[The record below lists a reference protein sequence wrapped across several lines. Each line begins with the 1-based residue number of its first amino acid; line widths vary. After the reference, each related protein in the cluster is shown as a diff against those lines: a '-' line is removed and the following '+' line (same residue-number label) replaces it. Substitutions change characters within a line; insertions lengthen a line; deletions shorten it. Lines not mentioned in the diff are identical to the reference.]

1 MSSSSRP
8 ASRGIPSHKRPPH
21 LLRWIAVICV
31 VAVVA
36 EVGWVTSGFGV
47 AGLFHKGG
55 GSGSSVPDLNPG
67 DEKIVAVVASITW
80 SGKGTN
86 PFPSLNGG
94 ELCGPCPLLPRVND
108 NVTPAVDGLWVYFN
122 VTNSASNSS
131 QIRNLTLST
140 SGSDATLFALSG
152 EAAGDGLYCCYA
164 SHYGESVAGLLFGAG
179 QTWGVA
185 IFVYATSIPYDG
197 SAGYSLTVH
206 LLGS

>member
-8 ASRGIPSHKRPPH
+8 PSRGVASHRRAPH
-21 LLRWIAVICV
+21 LLRWVGVICV

-47 AGLFHKGG
+47 AGLFHRGG
-55 GSGSSVPDLNPG
+55 GSGSSPPDLNPG
-67 DEKIVAVVASITW
+67 NERVMGVFASLTW

-86 PFPSLNGG
+86 PFPSLAGG
-94 ELCGPCPLLPRVND
+94 ELCGPCPELPRVND

-122 VTNSASNSS
+122 VTNSGTNSS
-131 QIRNLTLST
+131 QIRNFTVST
-140 SGSDATLFALSG
+140 SGSDAGLFALDG

-164 SHYGESVAGLLFGAG
+164 SHYGESIAGLLFGAG

-185 IFVYATSIPYDG
+185 IFVYAASIPYDG
-197 SAGYSLTVH
+197 SAGYTITLH
-206 LLGS
+206 LIGS